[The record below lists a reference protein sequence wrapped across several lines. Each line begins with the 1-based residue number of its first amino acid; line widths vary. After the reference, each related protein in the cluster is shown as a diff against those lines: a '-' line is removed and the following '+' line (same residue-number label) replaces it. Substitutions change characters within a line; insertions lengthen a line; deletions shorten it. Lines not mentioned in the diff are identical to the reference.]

1 MEHFYRT
8 QLNMLQDALE
18 REARNGRMRTGAQI
32 ALLRDIRKELQLKLD
47 EEMKNLREIASMD
60 FDQPFSS

>member
-1 MEHFYRT
+1 
-8 QLNMLQDALE
+8 MLQDALE